1 MHQPIPEQ
9 GRWLARVVRGYFAYY
24 AVPTNRA
31 SISAFRRY
39 AAPRVKRRKDAMSRT
54 KAAVVF
60 QQSPS
65 SKSLL
70 DVKEIP
76 ANGSSN

>member
-1 MHQPIPEQ
+1 M
-9 GRWLARVVRGYFAYY
+9 LFNSARTSRRRAIAC
-24 AVPTNRA
+24 AVYRPCLK
-31 SISAFRRY
+31 AFLFPWRMSE
-39 AAPRVKRRKDAMSRT
+39 DAMSRT

-65 SKSLL
+65 SQSLL

-76 ANGSSN
+76 ANGSRN